1 MLSRNSLIDDV
12 RRRAV
17 DTGYQ
22 LTETDDGFRLERDI
36 SDMTWWGP
44 AAKGGVTFL
53 VAHRVRLDE
62 AHGRMTILA
71 ESRNISWRGGA
82 IPQPS
87 WSGRA
92 TLMRGRIHATGFRK
106 TYGGREDGSFGVL
119 RLSPDWPSAAWPWAG
134 SWCC

>member
-1 MLSRNSLIDDV
+1 M
-12 RRRAV
+12 
-17 DTGYQ
+17 
-22 LTETDDGFRLERDI
+22 
-36 SDMTWWGP
+36 GP